1 MCVRVRVCVCA
12 CMGEHRFNFM
22 CANRDIRKDD
32 SDTGGAPFDPVDMGF
47 YGEPDN
53 PMMSMKFGIFVPT
66 AQDYVAKK
74 VCLF

>member
-1 MCVRVRVCVCA
+1 
-12 CMGEHRFNFM
+12 MGEHRFNFM